1 MAVPPD
7 DSTPVPPP
15 RRSSGSVPPFSAP
28 RTGETPKQTPAPS
41 RRPSTPLF
49 VPPTALTEETA
60 VPAAPP
66 APEPVTT
73 PVAAAPPVEPA
84 RPTPPAQRETHS
96 FAVENLETP
105 EISLRITGERPAIG
119 DTELQLISYDDANTG
134 LQANA
139 EPGTMPRFDGI
150 ELESTELSIEP
161 TKNAGMTPS
170 ELKIESF
177 WAAEAFTPTV
187 RPDPAAESARP
198 ITPSTVDPVADLP
211 PRRRSTVDSL
221 RVEEVAPPRMQT
233 PQSVRS
239 VTPRPPS
246 RTPTPMDIRTP
257 AQLEALKE
265 LEPWALPSA
274 TPPDAGSMVADAL
287 ERIAR
292 QIRSGELRMPS
303 DAAASS
309 DENALS
315 AALQALVR
323 APRR

>member
-15 RRSSGSVPPFSAP
+15 RRSSGSVPPFIAP
-28 RTGETPKQTPAPS
+28 RAGESPKQPAAPA

-49 VPPTALTEETA
+49 VPPSALTEETPA
-60 VPAAPP
+60 PAAPP
-66 APEPVTT
+66 APALAKM
-73 PVAAAPPVEPA
+73 PVAAAPPVEPV
-84 RPTPPAQRETHS
+84 RPTPPAQRESHS
-96 FAVENLETP
+96 FDVENLETP
-105 EISLRITGERPAIG
+105 EIALRITGERPAIG
-119 DTELQLISYDDANTG
+119 DTELQLISYDDANSG

-139 EPGTMPRFDGI
+139 EPGKMPRFDGI
-150 ELESTELSIEP
+150 ELESTELSLEP
-161 TKNAGMTPS
+161 SKNPGMTPS

-187 RPDPAAESARP
+187 RPDPAESARP
-198 ITPSTVDPVADLP
+198 ITPSTVDPVADAP
-211 PRRRSTVDSL
+211 PRRRSTLDAL

-246 RTPTPMDIRTP
+246 RTPAPVDIRTP

-274 TPPDAGSMVADAL
+274 TPPDAGSLVAEAL

-292 QIRSGELRMPS
+292 RIRSGELRMSS
-303 DAAASS
+303 DAAANS

>member
-7 DSTPVPPP
+7 DTAPIPPQ
-15 RRSSGSVPPFSAP
+15 RRSSGSVPPFVAP
-28 RTGETPKQTPAPS
+28 RGGEGAKPPPAAS

-49 VPPTALTEETA
+49 VPPSALTEETPVPPAA
-60 VPAAPP
+60 VPPMP
-66 APEPVTT
+66 AKT
-73 PVAAAPPVEPA
+73 PVSMAPPVEPA
-84 RPTPPAQRETHS
+84 RPTPSAQRETSS
-96 FAVENLETP
+96 FDVENLETP

-139 EPGTMPRFDGI
+139 EPGKMPRFDGI

-177 WAAEAFTPTV
+177 WAAEAFTPTA
-187 RPDPAAESARP
+187 RPDPAAETARP
-198 ITPSTVDPVADLP
+198 ITPSSVDPVADA
-211 PRRRSTVDSL
+211 PRRRSALDGL

-239 VTPRPPS
+239 VTPRPDRLAMPA
-246 RTPTPMDIRTP
+246 DIRTP
-257 AQLEALKE
+257 AALEALKE

-274 TPPDAGSMVADAL
+274 MPADAGTMVADAL

-292 QIRSGELRMPS
+292 RIRNGELKLPS
-303 DAAASS
+303 DAPSAS